1 MFTRDNFGD
10 AVNKAVRYRDFFDL
24 VLIVDSS
31 SRPPSLPMYIAKE
44 IKVYRAF
51 SPGYADPLYYYGNQK
66 ALGLGCSYVVTIDVD
81 EELSE
86 YLLRNLREIVGG
98 CDAYMLETQIYV
110 EGYPLSHEHT
120 HTRIYR
126 PEKASFNGII
136 HSSEALIEG
145 KICLLYGDKY
155 YLIHK
160 RQLDDLS
167 IEGVFK
173 KRLRRYLT
181 IESFERPAVPKY
193 LLLYHFPGGKRIIKR
208 ILVKISPL
216 LPSMPPPQRLFSLYQ
231 RLSEILLVMLNRLAK
246 RPRKHKENACPDQ
259 TPLLLCHNV
268 FERLYVWAKY
278 RYMVRLDKR
287 EVITRVKIADEIH
300 RSGGV
305 IPFLCLDREDI
316 VNKITEIAEKIR
328 GFGGMEFF
336 LILLK
341 LRFISGDCSY
351 IERLQDLSKQRL

>member
-216 LPSMPPPQRLFSLYQ
+216 LPSMPPPQRLFSSYQ